1 MSSDVDSFLASA
13 KCDFKE
19 DAINKMNLNFSVPSC
34 GAALTTGGVFFTLS
48 YDTKQLHKLTL
59 PEEAPKK
66 VSILNLRAVSNND
79 LLGHN
84 SQLKFEIHGH
94 RHFKSSIPSTNPF
107 QHVTKTRNGVRGMLT
122 FLPLSI

>member
-1 MSSDVDSFLASA
+1 MFCILSSDVDSFLASA
-13 KCDFKE
+13 KCDLKE

-66 VSILNLRAVSNND
+66 VSLTSQVLGLFHTSLFQTMTCLVTSRSLNLKLTSHC
-79 LLGHN
+79 LLAE
-84 SQLKFEIHGH
+84 S
-94 RHFKSSIPSTNPF
+94 
-107 QHVTKTRNGVRGMLT
+107 HVAA
-122 FLPLSI
+122 